1 MFRLLKRLFNNRPW
15 KSVTTRKISFIYVLI
30 MSTIIIVFGGILLVK
45 TDTFDSATWMSESLD
60 FLKWMLTTGVVVVL
74 VKDTSSVIKFLKGYC
89 SSDDIEDNE

>member
-74 VKDTSSVIKFLKGYC
+74 VKDTSSVIKFLKGHY